1 MKIEKRQLWDKETG
15 KDFFPVSHTDAVLTP
30 QGESSEVRNTRQ
42 QQAVKGGG
50 ALASASDYPFM
61 SLGEVKT
68 TYQLNA
74 KLNEVYAVTNPK
86 YQGRLKLVRDGQV
99 LWLDQI
105 AVDWSQGYWMQVA
118 YGAWAPSQDGQALV
132 HTDGGF
138 HICWRMRNDSVQK
151 PWVEIS
157 SQIQLKTINHQS
169 LIGDGDITIDTE
181 GQTISIDT
189 ELDPSSHNAIANS
202 AVATALNGQYQDL
215 MGQIADHLPN
225 VKKVVYVSNDLE
237 SDPLPDTANEG
248 DIAIGDGK
256 VFVWDDGWVRDD
268 ETSNESFFFTYDGEL
283 WKFADGDSENLAK
296 LGKEADTLLNPNSNN
311 AIANSVVAQQLASLI
326 EMHNLTQ
333 ATVDLLFDW
342 RMLNGATLLPIDGS
356 ISQPYIIQGAKY
368 NGRGGKVLID
378 PESGKAILKVGNT
391 SPVYYD
397 KWSDDPTT
405 GRYNHYAYGNQ
416 LVDESDSQVT
426 RTCVYYCEESDGL
439 HFYIVAGD
447 ELVGIPLG
455 GGSSIMVDNEL
466 SDTSTNPVQNKAV
479 TKAVREKGK
488 LIRVWGD
495 NPQASTEW
503 QLGDLWYN
511 DDEDELKVC
520 TNTGAHLDF
529 EGTDFEANALYRR
542 METAQWYV
550 WDEDNIMLVELT
562 NKEVADRAATNY
574 TLIER
579 LFTQLQALTARVEA
593 LEPDD
598 PSPDPTPTVTPFDP
612 TVGNKGVITIN
623 KDPEDITVAD
633 VTGALSLP
641 SLIGQGQSLTTAAE
655 AGLQEGTTN
664 AIMDANTQILKTLAS
679 ADNPC
684 VGLKLDKVYY
694 ARITKNNHYNY
705 ASGSAVKLEKDFTID
720 GEVNGEAVG
729 GLVTDGS
736 LFYTQ
741 HSLTLNK
748 ARFSSTSTHSDAMFY
763 IDTTP
768 GVEQL
773 DVKGCVFTSA
783 SSGANYFQFGSN
795 VNLSPLDGNGYATET
810 NCINHINVDS
820 CQAEGH
826 LFMQSSG
833 LRVVKSWRI
842 TNNTFTGIKGTGMN
856 FGVNSGTYVGY
867 MAYMSCPMFVA
878 GNTFQGRQGIQ
889 RNRKSGGYY
898 CGLLAETASVYMLH
912 NTIRDFVSGRSE
924 YINSSGT
931 TKKYHAWTYDAYFN
945 TTQVYFCNNTVTNI
959 MRFDT
964 YRLDVGCL
972 KQKGCCVPA
981 EYNSGH
987 MDILRYYKDNTF
999 NTDAKPMQWWADRAS
1014 SYVADGN
1021 DYTPE
1026 INADNALDAQKFVA
1040 VTLVWG
1046 STFNIIGQQFLFD
1059 GNIVEANSIGGGSTG
1074 SSHWAEEAVI
1084 TNNEF
1089 RADNIISEGFSL
1101 FESVSQEVLFSFRGN
1116 EIELAGNTF
1125 TALNSVIRA
1134 IYLKYYTS
1142 QGDTG
1147 PATVSMHDNI
1157 VPNSSSLRAWN
1168 AW

>member
-1 MKIEKRQLWDKETG
+1 MRNKWKRIYDLGCYGSLAAVWQRFPEGGNPGEFLHVGATAYFWDEAQG
-15 KDFFPVSHTDAVLTP
+15 NWRADVYEHTDSYRLLHQEGDLAVINDVSI
-30 QGESSEVRNTRQ
+30 G
-42 QQAVKGGG
+42 
-50 ALASASDYPFM
+50 
-61 SLGEVKT
+61 
-68 TYQLNA
+68 
-74 KLNEVYAVTNPK
+74 
-86 YQGRLKLVRDGQV
+86 GRLKVMQHAVVNGNLKVEGELICRHLRGRDRGLFDSYEALATACPSPHRGDWALVGATAQPALWNCVAEGEWQRQAEHIALGDSFQLDAYNAAKTVVDGIVAAGYVFAGVAHPGMTNPVQPSDYNVFYLAADPGYYEAFGGIRVRVLSALMWNHSTDTDHNGTHDGQWTAQTILGTAFV
-99 LWLDQI
+99 QTENLADG
-105 AVDWSQGYWMQVA
+105 AVTTPKVA
-118 YGAWAPSQDGQALV
+118 
-132 HTDGGF
+132 DGGVTTDKMADEAVTTPKMADGAVTEEKLAGQVREMLHF
-138 HICWRMRNDSVQK
+138 RELRFLHSWGDLLPAMPTEGTYAYSTWHNCIYVCKNGLWQEEPFDASLLYVDCTRERLLRWNGNRL
-151 PWVEIS
+151 VELS
-157 SQIQLKTINHQS
+157 TLANLKTINGQS
-169 LIGDGDITIDTE
+169 LIGEGNIVIDAG
-181 GQTISIDT
+181 GQMVVDT
-189 ELDPSSHNAIANS
+189 ELDPASPNAISNS
-202 AVATALNGQYQDL
+202 AT
-215 MGQIADHLPN
+215 
-225 VKKVVYVSNDLE
+225 S
-237 SDPLPDTANEG
+237 S
-248 DIAIGDGK
+248 AIGGLR
-256 VFVWDDGWVRDD
+256 GSMQ
-268 ETSNESFFFTYDGEL
+268 TI
-283 WKFADGDSENLAK
+283 EN
-296 LGKEADTLLNPNSNN
+296 
-311 AIANSVVAQQLASLI
+311 QLARQRFS
-326 EMHNLTQ
+326 
-333 ATVDLLFDW
+333 V
-342 RMLNGATLLPIDGS
+342 
-356 ISQPYIIQGAKY
+356 
-368 NGRGGKVLID
+368 
-378 PESGKAILKVGNT
+378 
-391 SPVYYD
+391 
-397 KWSDDPTT
+397 
-405 GRYNHYAYGNQ
+405 
-416 LVDESDSQVT
+416 
-426 RTCVYYCEESDGL
+426 
-439 HFYIVAGD
+439 
-447 ELVGIPLG
+447 
-455 GGSSIMVDNEL
+455 
-466 SDTSTNPVQNKAV
+466 
-479 TKAVREKGK
+479 
-488 LIRVWGD
+488 RVWGD
-495 NPQASTEW
+495 NPQASNEW

-511 DDEDELKVC
+511 DDEDDLKVC

-529 EGTDFEANALYRR
+529 EDTDFEANALYRR

-562 NKEVADRAATNY
+562 NKDVDSRAATNY

-633 VTGALSLP
+633 VRGALTLP
-641 SLIGQGQSLTTAAE
+641 SLIGQGQSLTTAAD

-842 TNNTFTGIKGTGMN
+842 TNNTFTGIKGAGMN
-856 FGVNSGTYVGY
+856 FGVNNGTYVAY

-912 NTIRDFVSGRSE
+912 NTIRDFVSGHSE

-931 TKKYHAWTYDAYFN
+931 TKKYHAWTYEAYFN
-945 TTQVYFCNNTVTNI
+945 ATQVYFCNNTVTNI

-964 YRLDVGCL
+964 YRLDVCCL
-972 KQKGCCVPA
+972 KSKGSCVPA
-981 EYNSGH
+981 EYNNGH

-999 NTDAKPMQWWADRAS
+999 NTDAKPMLWWADRAS
-1014 SYVADGN
+1014 SYEADGN

-1040 VTLVWG
+1040 VVLNWA

-1074 SSHWAEEAVI
+1074 SHLWAEEAVI

-1089 RADNIISEGFSL
+1089 RADNIISDIFTLWG
-1101 FESVSQEVLFSFRGN
+1101 SVNEEALFSFRGN
-1116 EIELAGNTF
+1116 EIEMAGNTF

-1134 IYLKYYTS
+1134 ILLKYYTS